1 MRIVRRLCVLV
12 MIMTLCLII
21 SGCFITTRHYT
32 NQTSPG
38 RELLKSQIK
47 RIEPG
52 KTTKEWVMQTFGIPT
67 RQRTFDNGEETW
79 EYERSYRTETESNV
93 FFLIHTENVTRTRE
107 TLIIEIKDGIV
118 QNYVFE

>member
-1 MRIVRRLCVLV
+1 MRIARRMCVLV
-12 MIMTLCLII
+12 MVMILCPTIA
-21 SGCFITTRHYT
+21 GCFITNRHYT

-38 RELLKSQIK
+38 RELSKSQIK

-52 KTTKEWVMQTFGIPT
+52 KTTKEWIMQAFRMPT
-67 RQRTFDNGEETW
+67 RQRTFDEGEETW
-79 EYERSYRTETESNV
+79 EYERSYRTETESSV

-118 QNYVFE
+118 QSYVFE

>member
-1 MRIVRRLCVLV
+1 MRIERRMCVLV
-12 MIMTLCLII
+12 IVMILCPII
-21 SGCFITTRHYT
+21 AGCFITTRHYT

-38 RELLKSQIK
+38 RELSKSQIK

-52 KTTKEWVMQTFGIPT
+52 KTTKEWVMQTFGMPT
-67 RQRTFDNGEETW
+67 RQWTFDEGEETW
-79 EYERSYRTETESNV
+79 EYERSYRTEAETNV

-118 QNYVFE
+118 QSYVFE

>member
-47 RIEPG
+47 RIESG

-67 RQRTFDNGEETW
+67 RQRTFDNGGETW